1 MFDYF
6 EETRHLSLEEMQVR
20 DSCRLRLAEVIKDRA
35 AYWKQRSKQRAIKE
49 GDANT
54 AYHHAQAT
62 QRLRRNNI
70 QHVEVDGVLVAN
82 HEAKTSIGNCRP
94 ELQYFSSILG
104 TAGQNSWGFDVFQL
118 LHQAQRPTELLTAPF
133 TEDEA
138 KYAVL
143 SKNRS
148 SALGPDGFGP
158 SFC

>member
-94 ELQYFSSILG
+94 ELQYFSSI
-104 TAGQNSWGFDVFQL
+104 FL
-118 LHQAQRPTELLTAPF
+118 LNIGNCRPELMGL
-133 TEDEA
+133 
-138 KYAVL
+138 
-143 SKNRS
+143 
-148 SALGPDGFGP
+148 
-158 SFC
+158 